1 MAKAEWTPWRDVV
14 TVRDDVKTGDLSLA
28 RFAADLYDVVLD
40 RGPIQYRDATEFF
53 SLTYPTFNLRELVK
67 DVVLRLEGKTD
78 KAIRQLELTYGGG
91 KTHTLITLYQLVHR
105 PDVLP
110 DLPAVREFRE
120 HAGIPFPTA
129 RVACLPFDKLD
140 VEKGM
145 EIANP
150 QGQRRWLKQPWSI
163 LAYQIAGDAGLQL
176 LHAEGRAEERES
188 APAENLLTELLAI
201 PSHEGLATLILLDE
215 VLMYVREKVADDP
228 GWRGRMQNFFQ
239 YLTQAV
245 TKVPRCALVVS
256 LLASDPRKN
265 DVIGKEVS
273 RDLAEIFR
281 REQDHS
287 IQPVGKD
294 DVAEILRRQF
304 FTPGSIRERERFRAP
319 VVAALKGISAL
330 DEATRKEGGQ
340 AEERYLNH
348 YPFHPDLTDVFYT
361 KWTQLEGF
369 QRTRGILRTFALAL
383 RDAELWDTQPLISTN
398 VLLDA
403 PRSREL
409 SAAARE
415 LATVAATEEYE
426 AKRQEW
432 LTILQGELVKAQR
445 IQEEVPALR
454 ARELEQ
460 AVLATFLHSQPIGQ
474 RATTRELLV
483 LLGAARPDRIELEK
497 ALRQWADTSWFLDE
511 AALTEGQSNRTSLP
525 SVWRLGSRPNL
536 KQMHNDARVRV
547 ASNRDGVNARLID
560 EIKKVKSL
568 TAGAAGAGA
577 TVHMLPKHPADIEDD
592 GRFHYAV
599 LGPEAA
605 SSSGNPSTLAQRF
618 LEETTTPDRP
628 RIYRNAV
635 VLATLER
642 TGLAAVREHIEVAM
656 AWDEVESQ
664 LKNQDLD
671 PIRERLLKQYQTDA
685 RDAIPRLVQQSYSIV
700 VSLGKDGVP
709 LAFKMTVDA
718 TRPLFEQIKNDERS
732 RIQDTAISAEAIL
745 PEGPYDLWKPGD
757 TARRLKD
764 LVGAFADVPALP
776 KMLKTQGIWDTV
788 KQGMQ
793 EGLFVLRSWRPDRSF
808 RTWWRET
815 IRDED
820 LSESS
825 MELVLP
831 EAAELEHLHA
841 DLLAPGR
848 LPGLWSNDGGVTV
861 ADVNQY
867 FSGTTIAEVTRNGY
881 AEPVAVPHVAEKVVI
896 DTVKMAVAQGVVWV
910 VNGPVSLWGESVPD
924 GVITPMAQLNTPPE
938 PIGVFDVLADNI
950 PEAWEDSSTTALAI
964 SIALSNRRSQPLPW
978 SIVRQAITEARNA
991 GLITLETA
999 AAPWPCALSEAGS
1012 VRIRIPQTIASV
1024 PAPTAQPTM
1033 GNKKIRSERQL
1044 KPAEV
1049 QNFAEVIG
1057 KLVQDL
1063 QAWSPAI
1070 HVAIELDTT
1079 TMEIDSATRER
1090 VDALLKTVN
1099 GDWHI

>member
-1 MAKAEWTPWRDVV
+1 MAKTEWTPWRDVV

-150 QGQRRWLKQPWSI
+150 QGQRRWLKQPWSV

-188 APAENLLTELLAI
+188 APAENLLTELLAM

-215 VLMYVREKVADDP
+215 VLMYVREKVVDDP
-228 GWRGRMQNFFQ
+228 AWRGRMQNFFQ

-265 DVIGKEVS
+265 DVIGKELS

-304 FTPGSIRERERFRAP
+304 FTPGSIREREQFRAP

-340 AEERYLNH
+340 AEDRYLNH

-383 RDAELWDTQPLISTN
+383 RDAEQWDTQPLISTN

-403 PRSREL
+403 PGSREL

-432 LTILQGELVKAQR
+432 LTILQGELEKAQR

-460 AVLATFLHSQPIGQ
+460 AVIATFLHSQPIGQ

-547 ASNRDGVNARLID
+547 ASNRDGVHSRLID

-568 TAGAAGAGA
+568 TVGATGAGA
-577 TVHMLPKHPADIEDD
+577 TVHLLPKQPADIEDD

-605 SSSGNPSTLAQRF
+605 SASGNPSTLAQRF
-618 LEETTTPDRP
+618 LEETTTSDRP
-628 RIYRNAV
+628 RVHRNAV

-642 TGLAAVREHIEVAM
+642 SGLAAVREHIEVAL

-664 LKNQDLD
+664 LKKQDLD
-671 PIRERLLKQYQTDA
+671 PIRAQLLKQYQTDA

-700 VSLGKDGVP
+700 VSVGKDAVP
-709 LAFKMTVDA
+709 LAFKMSVDV

-764 LVGAFADVPALP
+764 LVSAFADVPALP
-776 KMLKTQGIWDTV
+776 KMKTQGIWDTV

-793 EGLFVLRSWRPDRSF
+793 EGLFVLRAWRPDRSY
-808 RTWWRET
+808 RTWWREP
-815 IRDED
+815 IHDED
-820 LSESS
+820 ISDSS

-831 EAAELEHLHA
+831 ESAELDHLPV

-848 LPGLWSNDGGVTV
+848 LPGLWPDGGGLIV
-861 ADVNQY
+861 ADIAQY
-867 FSGTTIAEVTRNGY
+867 FSGTTIAEVTQNGY
-881 AEPVAVPHVAEKVVI
+881 TEPVAVPHVSEKILI
-896 DTVKMAVAQGVVWV
+896 DAVKMAIASGVIWV
-910 VNGPVSLWGESVPD
+910 VNGQVSLWGESVPD
-924 GVITPMAQLNTPPE
+924 GVITLQAQLNTPPE
-938 PIGVFDVLADNI
+938 PIGVFDSLADNI
-950 PEAWEDSSTTALAI
+950 PEAWEDGSTTALAI

-991 GLITLETA
+991 GLITLDTA
-999 AAPWPCALSEAGS
+999 DVSWPCALSEAGS
-1012 VRIRIPQTIASV
+1012 VRIGVPQTTGPV
-1024 PAPTAQPTM
+1024 PTPPAQPVVRDKRT
-1033 GNKKIRSERQL
+1033 RSDRVVR
-1044 KPAEV
+1044 PAEL
-1049 QNFAEVIG
+1049 QNMADVIG
-1057 KLVQDL
+1057 DL
-1063 QAWSPAI
+1063 MNLLHDRKPVIRVTLEFDADAVHDLTSESRLNDLLNSISAGWAI
-1070 HVAIELDTT
+1070 D
-1079 TMEIDSATRER
+1079 
-1090 VDALLKTVN
+1090 N
-1099 GDWHI
+1099 